1 MPSPKLRYRRILLKV
16 GGESLAGE
24 QSLGIDQEAVT
35 ALATRVIEAHKLG
48 VEVAIVVGGGNFW
61 RGGENEHMDRAPADY
76 IGMLGTVMNALA
88 LQEAIERLDVP
99 TRVQTAIEM
108 REIAEPYIRRKAM
121 AHLKDGRIVI
131 FAAGSG
137 NPYFTTDTAG
147 ALRAMEIGADAFLKA
162 TKVDGAYTE
171 DPMLNP
177 NATRIEEITYLDA
190 INRGI
195 KVMDAT
201 AFSLCMDNNMPIVVF
216 RLEDSGSLIQVL
228 EGNRVGT
235 LVSAGPND

>member
-1 MPSPKLRYRRILLKV
+1 MSNSNLQYRRILLKL

-24 QSLGIDQEAVT
+24 QSVGIDQDAV
-35 ALATRVIEAHKLG
+35 ASLAARVIEAHKLG
-48 VEVAIVVGGGNFW
+48 VELAIVVGGGNFW
-61 RGGENEHMDRAPADY
+61 RGGENEHMNRTTADY
-76 IGMLGTVMNALA
+76 IGMLGTVMNAMA

-147 ALRAMEIGADAFLKA
+147 ALRAMEIEADVFLKA

-177 NATRIEEITYLDA
+177 NASRIDHITYPDA
-190 INRGI
+190 ISRGI
-195 KVMDAT
+195 KVLDAT

-216 RLEDSGSLIQVL
+216 RLEDPGSLVRVL
-228 EGNRVGT
+228 EGSRVGT
-235 LVSAGPND
+235 LVSAELND

>member
-1 MPSPKLRYRRILLKV
+1 MPSPKLRYRRILLKL

-24 QSLGIDQEAVT
+24 QSFGIDQEAVT
-35 ALATRVIEAHKLG
+35 ALATRVIEARKLG

-61 RGGENEHMDRAPADY
+61 RGGENEHMDRATADY

-121 AHLKDGRIVI
+121 AHLKNGRIVI

-177 NATRIEEITYLDA
+177 NATRIDEITYLDA
-190 INRGI
+190 INQGI

-216 RLEDSGSLIQVL
+216 RLEDPGSLLQVL
-228 EGNRVGT
+228 EGDRVGT

>member
-1 MPSPKLRYRRILLKV
+1 MATSNLQYRRVLLKL
-16 GGESLAGE
+16 GGESLSGE
-24 QSLGIDQEAVT
+24 HSFGIDQDSVASV
-35 ALATRVIEAHKLG
+35 ATRVIEAHKLG
-48 VEVAIVVGGGNFW
+48 VELAIVVGGGNFW
-61 RGGENEHMDRAPADY
+61 RGGENEHMNRATADY
-76 IGMLGTVMNALA
+76 IGMLGTVMNAMA
-88 LQEAIERLDVP
+88 LQEALERLDVP

-121 AHLKDGRIVI
+121 AHLQDGRIVI

-171 DPMLNP
+171 DPMVNP
-177 NATRIEEITYLDA
+177 DASRIEQITYLDA
-190 INRGI
+190 INSGI
-195 KVMDAT
+195 KVLDAT

-216 RLEDSGSLIQVL
+216 RLEDPDSLVQVL
-228 EGNRVGT
+228 EGARIGT
-235 LVSAGPND
+235 LVSGERND